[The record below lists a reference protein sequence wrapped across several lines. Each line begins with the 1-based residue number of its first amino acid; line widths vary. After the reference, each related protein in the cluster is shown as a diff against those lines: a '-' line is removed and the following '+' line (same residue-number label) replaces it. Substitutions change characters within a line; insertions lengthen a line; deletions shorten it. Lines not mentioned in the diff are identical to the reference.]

1 MQNLPYTNISQNK
14 DFSSYDFNYNTCRS
28 TIKSF
33 CQVSNFVDETY
44 KTENYQKYQKNMFYE
59 KYHFNQPEIYLPNSR
74 SHEKLNIFNQYREVE
89 NLNIQS
95 KITQNQNGNYQ
106 LKDNNFQFDLKT
118 ESGFDVENNCIN
130 FWNSKIDSDTNL
142 ETNCGQFLNS
152 KFFSEQDCCFINNV
166 NQKMKND
173 EQIRKSFGI
182 LDQMN
187 QFEHSQK
194 YAGSKASEDSELFR
208 NGATLRERNRM
219 HVLNDAFDDL
229 RKIVP
234 KTNLSEHQR
243 LSKIATLRL
252 AIQYIAGLTSILQ
265 KSGGCK
271 PIDPSL
277 LPAPPKRRRR
287 RKIAKNS
294 PNETLRENNDRTMKQ
309 N

>member
-1 MQNLPYTNISQNK
+1 MYHLPYSNISQHA
-14 DFSSYDFNYNTCRS
+14 DASSYDFNYNTCRS

-33 CQVSNFVDETY
+33 CQDTNFVDEAW
-44 KTENYQKYQKNMFYE
+44 KTENDHKYQKSMFYE
-59 KYHFNQPEIYLPNSR
+59 NYHRNQPEIYQAHSSPNGKFNTLYQ
-74 SHEKLNIFNQYREVE
+74 HTVVDNLNFENKLNQFQNSGYGFKDKHFQIEIKAEPSCDYENSARNHWTPQIESNA
-89 NLNIQS
+89 NLNSSYCQFS
-95 KITQNQNGNYQ
+95 K
-106 LKDNNFQFDLKT
+106 
-118 ESGFDVENNCIN
+118 V
-130 FWNSKIDSDTNL
+130 
-142 ETNCGQFLNS
+142 
-152 KFFSEQDCCFINNV
+152 FSEQDFCFINNV
-166 NQKMKND
+166 NQKTKND
-173 EQIRKSFGI
+173 EKIRKSFGI
-182 LDQMN
+182 ADEAS
-187 QFEHSQK
+187 QFEHRHK

-287 RKIAKNS
+287 RKIIKNS
-294 PNETLRENNDRTMKQ
+294 PNETISDNNNQ
-309 N
+309 NLIK